1 MPADASAVL
10 GHQQL
15 AAATVN
21 PRGHFTRRMSIQGGL
36 VGGLAGR
43 LMTGKTPGK
52 GQNQTPRFGAAALLA
67 VTEDEL
73 ALVGRAKQGGVIS
86 RVPLSEVGGLEYRK
100 GLVAQLTITF
110 RNGDTWYLE
119 VSPFF
124 KKGAKAVVA
133 VLHDKAGVAAAA

>member
-21 PRGHFTRRMSIQGGL
+21 PRGHFARRMSIQGGL
-36 VGGLAGR
+36 AGGLAGW

-52 GQNQTPRFGAAALLA
+52 DQNQTPRFGSVALLA

-73 ALVGRAKQGGVIS
+73 ALVGRAKQGGVIA
-86 RVPLSEVGGLEYRK
+86 RVPLTEVAGVEYRR
-100 GLVAQLTITF
+100 GLVAQLTIRF
-110 RNGDTWYLE
+110 RSGDTWYLE
-119 VSPFF
+119 VSLFF

-133 VLHDKAGVAAAA
+133 VLHDRAGVAAAA